1 MIDTYGGPAALP
13 AVVAGKCDSADC
25 VTPTDITA
33 IKSCF
38 TDPSTNECTSKAQ
51 PELKTEEGYSAD
63 IYPWRDICPHYVR
76 QTSREGYM
84 LLSYWS

>member
-1 MIDTYGGPAALP
+1 MYICQNEKKVIKNRIYFEDDSFLFVIILDTYGGPAALP

-38 TDPSTNECTSKAQ
+38 TDPSTNECTSKTQ
-51 PELKTEEGYSAD
+51 PAVLM
-63 IYPWRDICPHYVR
+63 II
-76 QTSREGYM
+76 
-84 LLSYWS
+84 